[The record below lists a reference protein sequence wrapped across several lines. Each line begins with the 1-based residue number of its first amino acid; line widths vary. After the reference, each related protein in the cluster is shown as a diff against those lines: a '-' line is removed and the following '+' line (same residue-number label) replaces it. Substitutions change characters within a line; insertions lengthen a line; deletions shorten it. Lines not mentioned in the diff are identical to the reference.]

1 MKFKLRTLKLLNE
14 DVLASSLAIV
24 SAFVVCGLLLA
35 FIGHNPFA
43 AYGALFQGAFGNKHK
58 IAETLVKT
66 VPILM
71 MALGTSVA
79 FKCKIWNIGG
89 NGQYTIGAI
98 FSIAAGLYLDL
109 PPIILLP
116 LTFIAAIVGGLLIG
130 GFVGV
135 LKAKLNA
142 NEVITTLMLD
152 YIMLYMLSYMVNGP
166 MMDPEGFGFPQTPIL
181 SEGLQLSTIIPGT
194 RLHFGLVIALILLVL
209 TLYFWRSKLGFRI
222 RLVGEDQDVALYS
235 GINVPRHLI
244 ITMMISAS
252 FAALAG
258 WVEVY
263 GLHHRL
269 QENLAGNLGS
279 IAIVVALL
287 GRLNPIGI
295 GIGALFFAALSV
307 GGASMQRYEGVPY
320 SLVGII
326 QGLVIIFVI
335 SKVVYER
342 KKERTIG

>member
-1 MKFKLRTLKLLNE
+1 MKDNLVKLKSFQE
-14 DVLASSLAIV
+14 DALASILAIL
-24 SAFVVCGLLLA
+24 SAFFVCGLMLA

-43 AYGALFQGAFGNKHK
+43 AYGALFRGAFGNTHK

-66 VPILM
+66 IPILL
-71 MALGTSVA
+71 MALGTSIA

-89 NGQYTIGAI
+89 NGQYTFGAI
-98 FSIAAGLYLDL
+98 TSIAVGLYLDL

-116 LTFIAAIVGGLLIG
+116 ITFIAAVLGGLLIG

-152 YIMLYMLSYMVNGP
+152 YIMLYILSYMVNGP

-181 SEGLQLSTIIPGT
+181 PEGLRLMTVIPGT
-194 RLHFGLVIALILLVL
+194 RLHFGIVIAVVMMVL
-209 TLYFWRSKLGFRI
+209 TIYFWKSKLGFRI

-235 GINVPRHLI
+235 GIHVPKHLI
-244 ITMMISAS
+244 MTMMISAG

-258 WVEVY
+258 WVEVF

-279 IAIVVALL
+279 IAFVVALL

-342 KKERTIG
+342 KKEKTIG